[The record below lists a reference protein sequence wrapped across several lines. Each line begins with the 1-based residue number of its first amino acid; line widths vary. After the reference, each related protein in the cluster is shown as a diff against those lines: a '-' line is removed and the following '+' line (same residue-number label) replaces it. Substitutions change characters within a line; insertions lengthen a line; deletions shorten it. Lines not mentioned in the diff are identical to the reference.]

1 MDFLE
6 VQNLVPKSLVEEQKV
21 LYCSKERSIIFL
33 MGLLRRANVPQ
44 DQETGREG
52 LFAIGRK

>member
-6 VQNLVPKSLVEEQKV
+6 VQNLVPKSLVEERNV
-21 LYCSKERSIIFL
+21 LYCGKERSIIFL

-44 DQETGREG
+44 DKETSGED